1 MSLLDKG
8 NDDSDWNIQ
17 RTINFKTSDTNEQE
31 SIFGK
36 LAAPCNALILKI
48 FVAGIKDIWMARH
61 FFVYILSGVA
71 L

>member
-48 FVAGIKDIWMARH
+48 FVAGIKDI
-61 FFVYILSGVA
+61 
-71 L
+71 